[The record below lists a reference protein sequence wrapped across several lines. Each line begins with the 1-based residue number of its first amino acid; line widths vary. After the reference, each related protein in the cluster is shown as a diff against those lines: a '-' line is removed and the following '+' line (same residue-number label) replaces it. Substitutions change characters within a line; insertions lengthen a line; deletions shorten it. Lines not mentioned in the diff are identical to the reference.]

1 MEKLI
6 LVTKDELDKKLRLNF
21 SSRANCDETL
31 LRELL
36 RQTTAIMTTT
46 MSPKR
51 ERSKQLLELL

>member
-1 MEKLI
+1 MEKLT
-6 LVTKDELDKKLRLNF
+6 LVRKDKLDKKLRLNF
-21 SSRANCDETL
+21 SSRTNCDETL

-51 ERSKQLLELL
+51 E